1 MTRLLAALL
10 CAAAL
15 AGCAT
20 QAPTYQAAI
29 DNVEALRRA
38 QVKPMQV
45 GAVTAAPG
53 LSTASSISM
62 RGSPMSSPIGA
73 SFADYLAAALKQE
86 LELAKL
92 LDPKSTIEVSAVLLK
107 NDIEAGIGTG
117 TGEIAAR
124 FTVRRDGA
132 VRYEVIKSAT
142 LSWESSFAAA
152 IALPAAQQN
161 YPRLVQKLLTELFTD
176 AAFIAACK

>member
-1 MTRLLAALL
+1 MTRLFAALI
-10 CAAAL
+10 CCAAL

-20 QAPTYQAAI
+20 QAPTYQASI

-38 QVKPMQV
+38 QVRSMQV
-45 GAVTAAPG
+45 GAVSAAPS
-53 LSTASSISM
+53 LSTATSISM
-62 RGSPMSSPIGA
+62 RGNPMSSPVGA
-73 SFADYLAAALKQE
+73 SYADYLAAALRQE
-86 LELAKL
+86 LEFAKL
-92 LDPKSTIEVSAVLLK
+92 LDPKAAIEVSAVLLK
-107 NDIEAGIGTG
+107 NDIDAGIGTG
-117 TGEIAAR
+117 TGEIGAR
-124 FTVRRDGA
+124 FAVKRDGT
-132 VRYEVIKSAT
+132 VRYEATKSAT